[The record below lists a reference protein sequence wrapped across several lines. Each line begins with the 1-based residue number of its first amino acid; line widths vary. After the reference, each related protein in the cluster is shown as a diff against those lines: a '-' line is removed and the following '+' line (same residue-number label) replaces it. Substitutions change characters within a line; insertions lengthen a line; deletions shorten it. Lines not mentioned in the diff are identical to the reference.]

1 MAMNGGKSLLDER
14 TLGKKLQQARQQ
26 AGLTQQSLCG
36 KANLSYST
44 LAKIERGAIKS
55 PSIFTIQA
63 IAVALNV
70 SLDNLMGYSAITSL
84 KPSKSGI
91 EFVYFDV
98 NGCLVKYFEKA
109 FIAIAQD
116 YGVSSDI
123 VESAFWRYNDSC
135 SMGNI
140 SIDEFNKLLAKSIGI
155 NNINWIKY
163 YLDAVEIIKPMQD
176 LLTWT
181 AEHYRFGILSNSIP
195 GALKALFDRELIPK
209 LPFSVFID
217 SSEVGMIKPNSSI
230 FELATQK
237 AQIQPDKILLI
248 DDTKANLVSANK
260 NGWRVMWFDYARPQ
274 ECVDNIKKVLE
285 PVS

>member
-1 MAMNGGKSLLDER
+1 MNGGGTLLDER

-44 LAKIERGAIKS
+44 LAKIERGAIKA

-70 SLDNLMGYSAITSL
+70 SLDDLMGYSTKSSF
-84 KPSKSGI
+84 KSSKGGV
-91 EFVYFDV
+91 EFIYFDV

-109 FIAIAQD
+109 FITIAQD

-123 VESAFWRYNDSC
+123 VESAFWRYNDIGC
-135 SMGNI
+135 MGKI
-140 SIDEFNKLLAKSIGI
+140 SLDEFNKLLAKAIGA
-155 NNINWIKY
+155 NSLNWLDY
-163 YLDAVEIIKPMQD
+163 YLSAVEVIKPMQD
-176 LLTWT
+176 LLEWT
-181 AEHYRFGILSNSIP
+181 ANNYRFGILSNSIS
-195 GALKALFDRELIPK
+195 GALKALFDRGMLPS
-209 LPFSVFID
+209 LPFSAIID
-217 SSEVGMIKPNSSI
+217 SSEVGMIKPSSSI

-237 AQIQPDKILLI
+237 AQIQSGKILLI
-248 DDTKANLVSANK
+248 DDTKANLVSADK

-274 ECVDNIKKVLE
+274 DCVDNIKKALE
-285 PVS
+285 PIN